1 MERITSS
8 TNEAQEARIPKSKKK
23 TLLATGDKVVL
34 SVNAKAKYR
43 RSLSQLGVNNAD
55 DEFRIVSASGEA
67 DACDKGTSDAV
78 GIRRPQTLVVKTA
91 RNGAKIVVSEH
102 DVVHIA

>member
-1 MERITSS
+1 M
-8 TNEAQEARIPKSKKK
+8 PKSKTK
-23 TLLATGDKVVL
+23 TLFATDDKVVL

-43 RSLSQLGVNNAD
+43 RSLSQFGVNAD
-55 DEFRIVSASGEA
+55 DELRIVSASGEA
-67 DACDKGTSDAV
+67 DACDEGTSNAV

-91 RNGAKIVVSEH
+91 CNGAKIVVSEH